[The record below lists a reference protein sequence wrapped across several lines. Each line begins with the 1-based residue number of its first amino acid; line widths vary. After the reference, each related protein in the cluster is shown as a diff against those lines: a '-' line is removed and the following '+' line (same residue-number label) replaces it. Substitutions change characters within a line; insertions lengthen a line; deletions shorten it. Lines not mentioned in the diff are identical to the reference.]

1 MTRLPAA
8 THGHATIFFGMD
20 RGGQSNGVR
29 NAIELRIDVG
39 KVRRRLLARGGRQ
52 VGVQFGLCA
61 IYCGLSVGE
70 GLGRIDR
77 GSAPLRGWRRSHRPL
92 RTRLGWHVGQ
102 GHGKHA
108 AR

>member
-1 MTRLPAA
+1 M
-8 THGHATIFFGMD
+8 HGHATVFFGMD
-20 RGGQSNGVR
+20 RGGRGNGVR

-39 KVRRRLLARGGRQ
+39 KVRRRLLARGGGQ

-77 GSAPLRGWRRSHRPL
+77 GRAPLGGWRRSRCPL
-92 RTRLGWHVGQ
+92 RTRLGWHVGRC
-102 GHGKHA
+102 HGKHA